1 MNVSVLEFFIENT
14 KSDEFEGK
22 RVIEV
27 GSKYVNGSV
36 RPLIEK
42 FLKPK
47 EYIGVDLEEGKFV
60 DVVLDA
66 EKLVDHFGKESFD
79 IVVSTELLEH
89 VTNWRSV
96 INNMK
101 EILKKDG
108 YIYITT
114 RSKGFPYHAYPYD
127 FWRYEVDDMKKIFE
141 DFEIIKIESDLETP
155 GVFLKAKKPN
165 NYSKPVDLSNINLY
179 SIVLGKRTQKVITN
193 FSFSRKCQI
202 SFYNLLHIIKN
213 KISNIIALK

>member
-14 KSDEFEGK
+14 ESDEFEGK

-36 RPLIEK
+36 RLLIEK

-47 EYIGVDLEEGKFV
+47 EYIGVDLEKGKFV

-89 VTNWRSV
+89 VTDWRSV

-114 RSKGFPYHAYPYD
+114 RSKGFPYHVPILMI
-127 FWRYEVDDMKKIFE
+127 FGDMKLRI
-141 DFEIIKIESDLETP
+141 
-155 GVFLKAKKPN
+155 
-165 NYSKPVDLSNINLY
+165 
-179 SIVLGKRTQKVITN
+179 
-193 FSFSRKCQI
+193 
-202 SFYNLLHIIKN
+202 
-213 KISNIIALK
+213 

>member
-1 MNVSVLEFFIENT
+1 MHVSVLEFFIENT
-14 KSDEFEGK
+14 ESDEFEGK

-36 RPLIEK
+36 RLLIEK

-47 EYIGVDLEEGKFV
+47 EYIGVDLEKGKFV

-66 EKLVDHFGKESFD
+66 EKLVDYFGKESFD

-89 VTNWRSV
+89 VTDWRSV

-108 YIYITT
+108 YIY
-114 RSKGFPYHAYPYD
+114 Y
-127 FWRYEVDDMKKIFE
+127 
-141 DFEIIKIESDLETP
+141 
-155 GVFLKAKKPN
+155 
-165 NYSKPVDLSNINLY
+165 YSL
-179 SIVLGKRTQKVITN
+179 
-193 FSFSRKCQI
+193 
-202 SFYNLLHIIKN
+202 
-213 KISNIIALK
+213 

>member
-1 MNVSVLEFFIENT
+1 MNVSVLEIFIENT
-14 KSDEFEGK
+14 ESDEFEGK

-47 EYIGVDLEEGKFV
+47 EYIGVDLEKGKFV

-66 EKLVDHFGKESFD
+66 EKLVDYFGKESFD
-79 IVVSTELLEH
+79 VVVSTELLEH
-89 VTNWRSV
+89 VVSWHSV

-141 DFEIIKIESDLETP
+141 DFEIIKLESDIETP

-165 NYSKPVDLSNINLY
+165 SYSKQADLSNINLY
-179 SIVLGKRTQKVITN
+179 SMVLGKRTQKIVTN
-193 FSFSRKCQI
+193 FSFSRKCKI
-202 SFYNLLHIIKN
+202 SFHNLLHTIKN
-213 KISNIIALK
+213 RIAKITLLK

>member
-1 MNVSVLEFFIENT
+1 MNVSVLEIFIENT
-14 KSDEFEGK
+14 ESDEFEGK

-89 VTNWRSV
+89 VTDWRSV

-101 EILKKDG
+101 EILKKTDI
-108 YIYITT
+108 YIYILLLAL
-114 RSKGFPYHAYPYD
+114 RVFPI
-127 FWRYEVDDMKKIFE
+127 MC
-141 DFEIIKIESDLETP
+141 
-155 GVFLKAKKPN
+155 
-165 NYSKPVDLSNINLY
+165 LSL
-179 SIVLGKRTQKVITN
+179 
-193 FSFSRKCQI
+193 
-202 SFYNLLHIIKN
+202 
-213 KISNIIALK
+213 

>member
-14 KSDEFEGK
+14 ESDEFEGK

-47 EYIGVDLEEGKFV
+47 EYIGVDLEKGKFV

-89 VTNWRSV
+89 VTDWRSV

-108 YIYITT
+108 YIYILLLAL
-114 RSKGFPYHAYPYD
+114 RVFPIMPILMI
-127 FWRYEVDDMKKIFE
+127 FGDMKLRI
-141 DFEIIKIESDLETP
+141 
-155 GVFLKAKKPN
+155 
-165 NYSKPVDLSNINLY
+165 
-179 SIVLGKRTQKVITN
+179 
-193 FSFSRKCQI
+193 
-202 SFYNLLHIIKN
+202 
-213 KISNIIALK
+213 

>member
-1 MNVSVLEFFIENT
+1 MHVSVLEIFIENT
-14 KSDEFEGK
+14 ESDEFEGK

-66 EKLVDHFGKESFD
+66 EKLVDYFGKESFD

-89 VTNWRSV
+89 VTDWRSV

-108 YIYITT
+108 YIY
-114 RSKGFPYHAYPYD
+114 Y
-127 FWRYEVDDMKKIFE
+127 
-141 DFEIIKIESDLETP
+141 
-155 GVFLKAKKPN
+155 
-165 NYSKPVDLSNINLY
+165 YSL
-179 SIVLGKRTQKVITN
+179 
-193 FSFSRKCQI
+193 
-202 SFYNLLHIIKN
+202 
-213 KISNIIALK
+213 

>member
-1 MNVSVLEFFIENT
+1 MNVPVLEFFIKNT

-47 EYIGVDLEEGKFV
+47 EYVGVDLETGKFV

-66 EKLVDHFGKESFD
+66 EKLVDYFGKESFD
-79 IVVSTELLEH
+79 VVVSTELLEH
-89 VTNWRSV
+89 VTDWRSV

-101 EILKKDG
+101 EILKKTDI
-108 YIYITT
+108 YIYILLLAL
-114 RSKGFPYHAYPYD
+114 RVFPIMPTLMI
-127 FWRYEVDDMKKIFE
+127 FGDMKLMI
-141 DFEIIKIESDLETP
+141 
-155 GVFLKAKKPN
+155 
-165 NYSKPVDLSNINLY
+165 
-179 SIVLGKRTQKVITN
+179 
-193 FSFSRKCQI
+193 
-202 SFYNLLHIIKN
+202 
-213 KISNIIALK
+213 

>member
-1 MNVSVLEFFIENT
+1 MNVSVLEIFIENT
-14 KSDEFEGK
+14 ESDEFEGK

-47 EYIGVDLEEGKFV
+47 EYIGVDLEKGKFV

-66 EKLVDHFGKESFD
+66 EKLVDYFGKESFD

-108 YIYITT
+108 YIY
-114 RSKGFPYHAYPYD
+114 SY
-127 FWRYEVDDMKKIFE
+127 
-141 DFEIIKIESDLETP
+141 
-155 GVFLKAKKPN
+155 
-165 NYSKPVDLSNINLY
+165 
-179 SIVLGKRTQKVITN
+179 
-193 FSFSRKCQI
+193 
-202 SFYNLLHIIKN
+202 LL
-213 KISNIIALK
+213 